1 MATLGLIEYEDASPE
16 VRAVQE
22 AIDDKVSADE
32 LKARLA
38 ALRDARKAA
47 EAKLAAAQD
56 DLRQVLT
63 VRQEAIA
70 VVNGLLK

>member
-1 MATLGLIEYEDASPE
+1 
-16 VRAVQE
+16 VQE